1 MCHSAP
7 LQVFYEE
14 RLSDDDFLASRF
26 YHLAVQQGVPKHKV
40 EKRISEQKAGSNL
53 KGMWSVY
60 AYVLLLFGNFTDD
73 FKTRNL
79 LSARRLAPLA
89 W

>member
-1 MCHSAP
+1 
-7 LQVFYEE
+7 VFYEE

-53 KGMWSVY
+53 KGM
-60 AYVLLLFGNFTDD
+60 
-73 FKTRNL
+73 
-79 LSARRLAPLA
+79 
-89 W
+89 